1 MTKDSSYTERHNK
14 TAGDVAVD
22 GLLAGLLAGAV
33 MGVFLVVADWL
44 AGISPA
50 DTLSRFDP
58 AAQSSPLVGGLLH
71 LALSGLYGVV
81 FALLFRVLVKRRPV
95 VVRWAWLVGAGYGMV
110 LWLAAQAVLLTGL
123 NASLGTVPTALFA
136 LAHVL
141 YGAMLGLSLARVE
154 HVS

>member
-1 MTKDSSYTERHNK
+1 
-14 TAGDVAVD
+14 
-22 GLLAGLLAGAV
+22 
-33 MGVFLVVADWL
+33 
-44 AGISPA
+44 
-50 DTLSRFDP
+50 LSRFDP

-81 FALLFRVLVKRRPV
+81 FALLFRVLLKRRPV
-95 VVRWAWLVGAGYGMV
+95 AVRWAWLVGAGYGVV

-123 NASLGTVPTALFA
+123 NASLGAVPTTLFA